1 MKIQDFSKV
10 DVFQKFLN
18 ENYDKCFMDDIDY
31 SINEKVLDKWQDCL
45 KSRYITNLEDT
56 KRMVETKFLAKDNME
71 ELASITEQDGKNIL
85 DFSNVVRSNLIR
97 IKFKTLLDRT
107 NKISNELIDLLRGEY
122 KNHKIV
128 IVIDN
133 HLYSSNTWYTMLI
146 MKPLFD
152 IIDIKNRIVNVIDKV
167 SQFQDNE
174 ILSPFDP
181 INNQQSQVLNEN
193 EKIKSSFLRYKNTFF
208 IHADDMS
215 YSGQQLLC
223 NIPTGLKYLFKDSTS
238 VLFRDLT
245 REQYTA
251 NPILQ
256 KLIDY
261 TTNRYFIAIPYIGS
275 QAISR
280 CFPQLDN
287 MVGGYMNVPFRNES
301 IFMFPKTIENI
312 QSLSHGISIT
322 YGIARNES
330 IHETLSKPYF
340 RKLFRYQLGS
350 LPIFFDHKLADAVST
365 LTYIIS
371 FSSCSTVDEKE
382 LIIGHMVN
390 NCNAP
395 PISELLNYKNKLSDM
410 CLIDFKSESNRCPK
424 SFYKTLTYTYNGIS
438 IPKKI
443 FRIMRLIFIW
453 E

>member
-1 MKIQDFSKV
+1 MEKKDEIYDEDEGYDDFDLDKYYNGNIYNEEDSSEEKIDTELFDDSESPETKMKMYDFSKV
-10 DVFQKFLN
+10 NVFQKFLN

-56 KRMVETKFLAKDNME
+56 KRMVETKFLAKDNIE
-71 ELASITEQDGKNIL
+71 DLANITEQDGKNIL

-97 IKFKTLLDRT
+97 ITFNELLERT
-107 NKISNELIDLLRGEY
+107 NKISNELIHLLRGQY

-174 ILSPFDP
+174 MLSPFDP

-223 NIPTGLKYLFKDSTS
+223 NIPTGLKYLFKDRSGCKIKK
-238 VLFRDLT
+238 
-245 REQYTA
+245 Y
-251 NPILQ
+251 
-256 KLIDY
+256 
-261 TTNRYFIAIPYIGS
+261 
-275 QAISR
+275 
-280 CFPQLDN
+280 
-287 MVGGYMNVPFRNES
+287 
-301 IFMFPKTIENI
+301 NI
-312 QSLSHGISIT
+312 
-322 YGIARNES
+322 
-330 IHETLSKPYF
+330 
-340 RKLFRYQLGS
+340 
-350 LPIFFDHKLADAVST
+350 
-365 LTYIIS
+365 
-371 FSSCSTVDEKE
+371 C
-382 LIIGHMVN
+382 
-390 NCNAP
+390 
-395 PISELLNYKNKLSDM
+395 
-410 CLIDFKSESNRCPK
+410 
-424 SFYKTLTYTYNGIS
+424 
-438 IPKKI
+438 
-443 FRIMRLIFIW
+443 
-453 E
+453 